1 LRPGGAGYFLGVGW
15 VRDMYP
21 QHFGMLSEE
30 RAELL
35 EFLVIKTD
43 FPNGWEP
50 DEEDIRDQCER
61 FAGQLSLEG
70 SIYRTR
76 HRHPPR

>member
-1 LRPGGAGYFLGVGW
+1 VGW
-15 VRDMYP
+15 FRDKYP

-35 EFLVIKTD
+35 EFLLINTE
-43 FPNGWEP
+43 FPSGCEP
-50 DEEDIRDQCER
+50 DGEDIRDQCER
-61 FAGQLSLEG
+61 FAGRLSLEG

-76 HRHPPR
+76 DRHPPR